1 MFRFASRRHCR
12 SCRARR
18 VQKRQNSVE
27 KNNTRVDVVS
37 LENKTWYFKNRANV
51 LEKYKGKW
59 IAVEDGRVTCAQE
72 DYNTFLDELNK
83 TEIKSPY
90 LCLCGK
96 EDYAFP
102 VVPVNYYD
110 AYLDNFLP
118 GDVQHPDENK
128 ALPDFTPYGFF
139 KQSRTRS
146 VDADHLP
153 PPYRP
158 FLTLP
163 IKNNEVVKSYILS
176 HFLLTQVLHKHT
188 YVLLQQK
195 HLDYL
200 CSTCCVLV
208 VIGFILATPHFLHN
222 SLVGYLGI
230 NLLGTDVLYR
240 GVLTV
245 DFERRKLLFSSELM
259 SL

>member
-1 MFRFASRRHCR
+1 
-12 SCRARR
+12 
-18 VQKRQNSVE
+18 
-27 KNNTRVDVVS
+27 
-37 LENKTWYFKNRANV
+37 V

-59 IAVEDGRVTCAQE
+59 IAVEEGRVTCAHE

-83 TEIKSPY
+83 TAIKSPY

-110 AYLDNFLP
+110 AYLDNFIP

-163 IKNNEVVKSYILS
+163 IKKQRSGKVVHPVTFLADTGAPQTYICSLTAEALGLS
-176 HFLLTQVLHKHT
+176 
-188 YVLLQQK
+188 LQ
-195 HLDYL
+195 HMLRFSGYWIYL
-200 CSTCCVLV
+200 GNTAFPAQQSSG
-208 VIGFILATPHFLHN
+208 IFE
-222 SLVGYLGI
+222 GI